1 NYCYKKHVTF
11 YKLLMMIAYELYL
24 SFFSN
29 STLTFDVPSS
39 ILFFSGAPFFFFFR
53 LF

>member
-1 NYCYKKHVTF
+1 NYYYKKHVTF

-24 SFFSN
+24 SFLSN
-29 STLTFDVPSS
+29 SILTSGVPSF
-39 ILFFSGAPFFFFFR
+39 ILFFSGAPFFFFFL